1 MCFGNAQHENR
12 IFMVCENFLLVKR
25 NQTIYDG
32 IRLDSSFSVANV
44 FIQMLKINNAKAF
57 NFMKTVKVGNTS
69 PNLATRY
76 FHFESK

>member
-32 IRLDSSFSVANV
+32 IRLDSRISGTNV
-44 FIQMLKINNAKAF
+44 SYSIAKNRQRA
-57 NFMKTVKVGNTS
+57 S
-69 PNLATRY
+69 L
-76 FHFESK
+76 

>member
-32 IRLDSSFSVANV
+32 IRLDSSFSVTNV
-44 FIQMLKINNAKAF
+44 SYQIAKNRQHASLQF
-57 NFMKTVKVGNTS
+57 S
-69 PNLATRY
+69 
-76 FHFESK
+76 EDC

>member
-32 IRLDSSFSVANV
+32 IRLDSRISGTNV
-44 FIQMLKINNAKAF
+44 SYSIAENPTLQN
-57 NFMKTVKVGNTS
+57 S
-69 PNLATRY
+69 
-76 FHFESK
+76 

>member
-32 IRLDSSFSVANV
+32 IRLDSSVSVTNV
-44 FIQMLKINNAKAF
+44 SYPIARWNN
-57 NFMKTVKVGNTS
+57 V
-69 PNLATRY
+69 
-76 FHFESK
+76 

>member
-32 IRLDSSFSVANV
+32 IRLDSSFSVTNV
-44 FIQMLKINNAKAF
+44 SYQI
-57 NFMKTVKVGNTS
+57 
-69 PNLATRY
+69 
-76 FHFESK
+76 SKNRQRASLQFSEDC

>member
-32 IRLDSSFSVANV
+32 IPLDSRFSVAI
-44 FIQMLKINNAKAF
+44 FSDTNAE
-57 NFMKTVKVGNTS
+57 NQ
-69 PNLATRY
+69 
-76 FHFESK
+76 

>member
-32 IRLDSSFSVANV
+32 IRLDSRISGTNVVSYSIAENPKRESLHFS
-44 FIQMLKINNAKAF
+44 
-57 NFMKTVKVGNTS
+57 
-69 PNLATRY
+69 
-76 FHFESK
+76 EDC

>member
-32 IRLDSSFSVANV
+32 IRLDSSFSVTNV
-44 FIQMLKINNAKAF
+44 SYQITKNRQRASLQF
-57 NFMKTVKVGNTS
+57 S
-69 PNLATRY
+69 
-76 FHFESK
+76 EDC